1 MYVDT
6 LYVKT
11 GIGGS
16 GAFINASTI
25 PNSSLVNSSLTVSA
39 GTGMS
44 GGGSVGLGGSV
55 TLTNNGVVG
64 LSNGGHITATGTAGG
79 TFTLGSDATNANTA
93 NTIVAR
99 DASGNFSAGT
109 MTGTATVAQYA
120 DLAERYTSDIV
131 YEPGTVLVF
140 GGAKEVTSSTEAND
154 RRVAGVVSTNPAHL
168 MNSVLEGIDVALTGR
183 VPCKVVGI
191 VKKGDLMVTSHVPGV
206 AMANNDPKMGT
217 VIGKALED
225 YNSPEV
231 GVIEVVVG
239 RM

>member
-1 MYVDT
+1 
-6 LYVKT
+6 
-11 GIGGS
+11 
-16 GAFINASTI
+16 
-25 PNSSLVNSSLTVSA
+25 
-39 GTGMS
+39 MS
-44 GGGSVGLGGSV
+44 GGGSVALGGSV

-93 NTIVAR
+93 GTIVAR
-99 DASGNFSAGT
+99 DSSGNFSAGT
-109 MTGTATVAQYA
+109 MSGTATVAQYA
-120 DLAERYTSDIV
+120 DLAERYTSDAE

-140 GGAKEVTSSTEAND
+140 GGDKEVTQSTQPSD

-183 VPCKVVGI
+183 VPCKVVGM
-191 VKKGDLMVTSHVPGV
+191 VKKGDMMVTSHIPGV
-206 AMANNDPKMGT
+206 AMANNDPSIGT

-225 YNSPEV
+225 YQSTEI
-231 GVIEVVVG
+231 GIIEVVVG